1 MTLENFLSFYQ
12 EITLFDFVF
21 VLFFSLIAGFMDAI
35 VGGGGLIQLPAT
47 MIIFPQASLPTLF
60 GTNKIASISGTSIAA
75 YQYAKKITFHYKL
88 LFIIGFTALI
98 ASWYG
103 ATVVSKINPQVLK
116 PLVLVLLILMAFYT
130 FAKKDLGN
138 FSLQESIHK
147 KSYLIGIIVGIII
160 GFYDGFFGP
169 GTGSFLVFGLVLL
182 LRFDFLHASAYAKM
196 INIMTNIGALSV
208 FIYNNNYLLY
218 IAIGMA
224 ICNLAGNYIGT
235 KMAFKKG
242 NEFIRKIFLVIL
254 CLMIIR
260 YGWEVFIT

>member
-1 MTLENFLSFYQ
+1 ML
-12 EITLFDFVF
+12 
-21 VLFFSLIAGFMDAI
+21 
-35 VGGGGLIQLPAT
+35 
-47 MIIFPQASLPTLF
+47 
-60 GTNKIASISGTSIAA
+60 
-75 YQYAKKITFHYKL
+75 
-88 LFIIGFTALI
+88 
-98 ASWYG
+98 
-103 ATVVSKINPQVLK
+103 
-116 PLVLVLLILMAFYT
+116 
-130 FAKKDLGN
+130 KKDLGN